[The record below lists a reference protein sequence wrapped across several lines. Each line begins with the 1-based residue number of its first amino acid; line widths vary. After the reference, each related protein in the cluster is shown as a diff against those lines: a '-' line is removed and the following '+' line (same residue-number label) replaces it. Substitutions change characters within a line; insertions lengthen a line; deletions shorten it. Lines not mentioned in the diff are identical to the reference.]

1 MSVLV
6 RDEGFVADDLANVHF
21 LALDALLE
29 ASDADFAGEQAVE
42 LAVDF
47 PNDRDPA
54 ELAPWLGRVAV
65 VRVAFPAMGDGRGL
79 SIARRLRAMG
89 YSGRLRAAGPMIV
102 DQVRA
107 ARRVGFDEIEL
118 PEGVADRQPEAL
130 WKAAPA
136 ASYRARVFG

>member
-1 MSVLV
+1 MGVLV
-6 RDEGFVADDLANVHF
+6 KDEGFVADDLANVHF
-21 LALDALLE
+21 LGLDALVE
-29 ASDADFAGEQAVE
+29 ASDAEFAGERAVE
-42 LAVDF
+42 LAIDF

-54 ELAPWLGRVAV
+54 ELAPWLDRVFI

-89 YSGRLRAAGPMIV
+89 YRGRLRAAGPLIV
-102 DQVRA
+102 DQARA

-118 PEGVADRQPEAL
+118 PDSVANRQPEAL

-136 ASYRARVFG
+136 ASYRTRVFG

>member
-6 RDEGFVADDLANVHF
+6 KDEGFAVDDCAEVAF
-21 LALDALLE
+21 LPLDAVLSGAE
-29 ASDADFAGEQAVE
+29 GADQGLV
-42 LAVDF
+42 VDF

-54 ELAPWLGRVAV
+54 ELAPLLDRVAM

-89 YSGRLRAAGPMIV
+89 YRGRLRAKGPLIV

-107 ARRVGFDEIEL
+107 ARRVGFDEFEL
-118 PEGVADRQPEAL
+118 PESVAARQPEAL
-130 WKAAPA
+130 WIAQVAP
-136 ASYRARVFG
+136 SYRARVFG